1 MNTWRDTIPE
11 IPDDLEIRENV
22 APAKAPQ
29 TESRDPSVA
38 LPVETVAAAESG
50 RQGQPSVEPVAAA
63 ESGRQGQPSVAEVA
77 KTVELIAD
85 DVPPLLVAILE
96 ELKIISSKLEEF
108 SS

>member
-50 RQGQPSVEPVAAA
+50 RQGQPSV
-63 ESGRQGQPSVAEVA
+63 AEVA

-108 SS
+108 GN

>member
-38 LPVETVAAAESG
+38 LP
-50 RQGQPSVEPVAAA
+50 VEPVAAA

-108 SS
+108 GN

>member
-1 MNTWRDTIPE
+1 MNSWRDTIPE

-38 LPVETVAAAESG
+38 A
-50 RQGQPSVEPVAAA
+50 QPDPT
-63 ESGRQGQPSVAEVA
+63 SVAEGDRGGNSTIVEVN
-77 KTVELIAD
+77 KSVELIAD
-85 DVPPLLVAILE
+85 DVPPLLIAILE

-108 SS
+108 GS